1 MPSRSGPWS
10 GRCVAGPILRYPGI
24 CATNPPLIAAPGLTP
39 LVQPASPAHL
49 PTMTNLPAKPG
60 PSAVADFLRKVESL
74 PQVRPAS
81 GRRGRL
87 LFAMDATASRQ
98 PTWDR
103 ACQLQGEMFLATR
116 DLGGL
121 AVQLAYFRGFQE
133 FAATPFLA
141 DAAELTRRMT
151 GVQCLGGQ
159 TQIQRV
165 LDHALAE
172 TRRDRIHALVLVGD
186 AVEEPLDPLCHA
198 AGQLGL
204 HGTPVFAFHEGGN
217 PRAAEA
223 FRQIAKVSGGAY
235 APFDASSAAGLR
247 DLLRAVAAYAAGGR
261 AALTRLPGPAAQRI
275 AGQLPAPKGG

>member
-1 MPSRSGPWS
+1 MSNLPDK
-10 GRCVAGPILRYPGI
+10 
-24 CATNPPLIAAPGLTP
+24 
-39 LVQPASPAHL
+39 PASA
-49 PTMTNLPAKPG
+49 
-60 PSAVADFLRKVESL
+60 AVAAFLKQVETL

-87 LFAMDATASRQ
+87 IFAVDATASRQ

-103 ACQLQGEMFLATR
+103 ACRLQGEMFLATG

-121 AVQLAYFRGFQE
+121 AVQMAYYRGFME
-133 FAATPFLA
+133 FAATPFLT

-165 LDHALAE
+165 LEHSLAE
-172 TRRDRIHALVLVGD
+172 TKRERVNALVFVGD
-186 AVEEPLDPLCHA
+186 AVEEAVDPLCHL

-204 HGTPVFAFHEGGN
+204 HGTPVFVFHEGGN
-217 PRAAEA
+217 PVVANV

-235 APFDASSAAGLR
+235 APFDSASAGALR
-247 DLLRAVAAYAAGGR
+247 DLLRAVAVYAAGGR
-261 AALTRLPGPAAQRI
+261 QALARLPGGAAQQI
-275 AGQLPAPKGG
+275 AGQLPAPKS